1 MNRIIVCCLFLLG
14 CSQTA
19 DKVKNTD
26 TDSGTHN
33 APVIRT
39 GSAPAVCDVDYDTTL
54 VRLAKA
60 FKATDI
66 DLWHSMPEELNQFM
80 IKVDTNCLRKQ
91 KQYPFFIS
99 TILAKLVLYQLTC
112 CHQHYELRAT
122 SKGGPLGAT
131 VIVNEFEWMAGFQ
144 NKVTDMLNSGEVEK
158 YILKTPQLESNPYLK
173 RIMLKI
179 KKAEDNISKG
189 VYWPQSS

>member
-1 MNRIIVCCLFLLG
+1 MIFLCCLFLWG
-14 CSQTA
+14 CTHA
-19 DKVKNTD
+19 REKVENPEP
-26 TDSGTHN
+26 DSGTHKVQ
-33 APVIRT
+33 VIST
-39 GSAPAVCDVDYDTTL
+39 FSAHAVCDMDYDTTL
-54 VRLAKA
+54 IRLAKA

-80 IKVDTNCLRKQ
+80 IQADTNCLRKQ
-91 KQYPFFIS
+91 KEYPFFIN

-122 SKGGPLGAT
+122 REGGPVGAT
-131 VIVNEFEWMAGFQ
+131 RIVNEFEWMAGFQ
-144 NKVTDMLNSGEVEK
+144 NKVIEMLNSGEVEE

-189 VYWPQSS
+189 IYWPKTS